1 MERFL
6 DSAPGI
12 SRNTGHVLMK
22 FPTLDWS
29 KIKTF
34 SLSERPNKVSLEDF
48 ATPHAA
54 GASFAEFVEHLPRF
68 LGAKDLLHVVD
79 AIANAVRG
87 GKTVLLMM
95 GAHSIKCG
103 LNPIL
108 VDAMRS
114 GIVSAVA
121 FNGAAAIHD
130 FETAFQGETSEDVQ
144 RGLDDGTF
152 GMADETG
159 RLMNAAYA
167 RGVEAGLGAG
177 EALGVM
183 MGEFP
188 QRRFSILRTG
198 AELGIP
204 VTVHM
209 AIGTDIIHQ
218 HPTADG
224 AVLGAAT
231 YRDFQKFAGVVS
243 TLEGGVV
250 LNVGSAVIMPE
261 VFLKALTVARNLGSP
276 IREFTTATFDMIRQY
291 RPSENVMR
299 RPTHLGGKGY
309 YIVGHH
315 EINIPLLFAAVKER
329 LGK

>member
-1 MERFL
+1 
-6 DSAPGI
+6 
-12 SRNTGHVLMK
+12 MK
-22 FPTLDWS
+22 FPKLDWS

-34 SLSERPNKVSLEDF
+34 SLCQRSNKVSVEDF
-48 ATPHAA
+48 ATPHTA
-54 GASFAEFVEHLPRF
+54 GTSFADFFAHLPRF
-68 LGAKDLLHVVD
+68 LAASDLTTVVNAMAA
-79 AIANAVRG
+79 AIRE

-108 VDAMRS
+108 VDAMRE
-114 GIVSAVA
+114 GLVSAVA

-144 RGLDDGTF
+144 RGLDDGSF

-159 RLMNAAYA
+159 LLMNAAYA
-167 RGVEAGLGAG
+167 AGVEKGLGAG
-177 EALGVM
+177 EALGAA
-183 MGEFP
+183 MGDFP
-188 QRRFSILRTG
+188 NRHLSILSTG

-218 HPTADG
+218 HPTANG
-224 AVLGAAT
+224 AVLGEAT
-231 YRDFQKFAGVVS
+231 FRDFQRFAGVVS

-261 VFLKALTVARNLGSP
+261 VFLKALTVARNLGNP
-276 IREFTTATFDMIRQY
+276 VREFTSATFDMIRQY
-291 RPSENVMR
+291 RSSENVMR
-299 RPTHLGGKGY
+299 RPTHLGGKGV

-315 EINIPLLFAAVKER
+315 EINLPLLFAAVKEAV
-329 LGK
+329 GK